1 MAAASAVRASKMQA
15 CMAFS
20 PLHCRC
26 DIKKPAMWDGEG
38 MTYYPKAGCLRFHR
52 KLYNV
57 RSFCDC
63 FGKHFWE
70 TLVSRRG
77 DGTKITML
85 LWPRHHT
92 TYLAIRVRVQA
103 DTTGMMVPMLST
115 VGEITPIVHVWRI
128 QRAARRYIR
137 RRVEERALAAA
148 MAAHPRL
155 GANSGLLAEI
165 PCDIFRLIVNL
176 KSRPSEVP

>member
-1 MAAASAVRASKMQA
+1 MQA

-85 LWPRHHT
+85 PWPRHHT

-155 GANSGLLAEI
+155 GANSGLLGEI